1 MLSHRAY
8 GTAAAAIAID
18 AGPCH
23 DEPASTEISDENE
36 PAAEPNSAANPSQA
50 DAASSI
56 GPEPA
61 PLYISAEFTSGGATT
76 KFIAPDPSWLANL
89 AYRPIAAG
97 ATMIGEPRSANNA
110 PV

>member
-1 MLSHRAY
+1 LFVAILTCPQYLVRYFRTLLSQLTLPERV
-8 GTAAAAIAID
+8 
-18 AGPCH
+18 
-23 DEPASTEISDENE
+23 
-36 PAAEPNSAANPSQA
+36 
-50 DAASSI
+50 

-61 PLYISAEFTSGGATT
+61 PLDISAEFTSGGATT
-76 KFIAPDPSWLANL
+76 KFIAPDSSWLANL